1 MKVRLNLATKA
12 LETHRRFLVG
22 AGLAA
27 FFAGAAF
34 LGLGWH
40 VYSAREAD
48 AELRSRT
55 ERTSQE
61 MRRLEAQR
69 KDLLRY
75 FGQKDIS
82 ELHDRA
88 AFINT
93 ILDARAFN
101 WTLMFMDLERILP
114 GGVRVIS
121 IEPKQVSG
129 RVELKLTV
137 GTINDE
143 AELKFEHALEESKA
157 FTEVRIQHV
166 GSPPSSANNPT
177 GDQRVVQLT
186 TVYSRS

>member
-1 MKVRLNLATKA
+1 MKVRLNLATKP
-12 LETHRRFLVG
+12 LETHRRFLAG
-22 AGLAA
+22 AGFTA
-27 FFAGAAF
+27 FFAVAAF
-34 LGLGWH
+34 VGLGWYA
-40 VYSAREAD
+40 YSAREAH
-48 AELRSRT
+48 AEMRIRT
-55 ERTSQE
+55 EKTRVE
-61 MRRLEAQR
+61 MAKLESERRDLE
-69 KDLLRY
+69 RY
-75 FGQKDIS
+75 FAQKDIA

-93 ILDARAFN
+93 ILDARGFN
-101 WTLMFMDLERILP
+101 WTLMFMDLERTLP

-157 FTEVRIQHV
+157 FTDVRIQHV
-166 GSPPSSANNPT
+166 GTPSAGNQTS
-177 GDQRVVQLT
+177 DQKVVQLT

>member
-1 MKVRLNLATKA
+1 L
-12 LETHRRFLVG
+12 
-22 AGLAA
+22 
-27 FFAGAAF
+27 
-34 LGLGWH
+34 
-40 VYSAREAD
+40 
-48 AELRSRT
+48 
-55 ERTSQE
+55 
-61 MRRLEAQR
+61 QR
-69 KDLLRY
+69 KDLERY
-75 FGQKDIS
+75 FGQKDIA

-137 GTINDE
+137 GTVNDE

-157 FTEVRIQHV
+157 FTDVRIQHV
-166 GSPPSSANNPT
+166 GTPNSSGNQGGNQNA
-177 GDQRVVQLT
+177 DQKIVQLT
-186 TVYSRS
+186 TVYSRT

>member
-12 LETHRRFLVG
+12 LQTHRRFLVG
-22 AGLAA
+22 AGLAG
-27 FFAGAAF
+27 FFAAAAF

-40 VYSAREAD
+40 VYTARRVD
-48 AELRSRT
+48 AEQRIRT
-55 ERTSQE
+55 QRMNQE
-61 MRRLEAQR
+61 MARLESQR
-69 KDLLRY
+69 RDLERY
-75 FGQKDIS
+75 FGQKDVK

-88 AFINT
+88 TFING

-121 IEPKQVSG
+121 IEPKQVAG
-129 RVELKLTV
+129 RVEVKLTV

-157 FTEVRIQHV
+157 FSEVRIQHV
-166 GSPPSSANNPT
+166 GSPPSGSNQS